1 MSDRVVCA
9 PRRPPLRVRARASAR
24 VGCACVFRERRNSN
38 RIRGRA
44 SYCAGESEGV
54 ETRARA
60 RGSAVSP
67 RGRRMAAPARRA
79 VRARPR
85 FDGRGISGRDTG
97 GKRGRATRERG
108 QRPRVGCAR
117 AQAQAG
123 THHADTS
130 AWGVGVG
137 WGGGDALAGAPQA
150 ARPRCALPRHHRGAK
165 AHPTPPTHSPP
176 GRAPRGLGGG
186 VHARTARARH
196 QRRHRGRR
204 REAPVPRGDGAARG
218 RAGGRGGARR
228 GEGARGRRGGAAAD
242 AVGRGGVPARPPGE
256 LHVPRTLRGAHPAA
270 SERASEREGNGET
283 ESHPPW
289 HRLAVGVLSQCV
301 GLSVARRT

>member
-1 MSDRVVCA
+1 MSDRVVCPA
-9 PRRPPLRVRARASAR
+9 PPARASAR
-24 VGCACVFRERRNSN
+24 ALRAGCACFRERRNSN

-44 SYCAGESEGV
+44 SRAPAKAKAGA
-54 ETRARA
+54 RARA
-60 RGSAVSP
+60 RGAP
-67 RGRRMAAPARRA
+67 PAARAARGGTRPKGVARGPIRRKGHFGKRH
-79 VRARPR
+79 
-85 FDGRGISGRDTG
+85 GR
-97 GKRGRATRERG
+97 KRGRATRERA
-108 QRPRVGCAR
+108 QRPRWER

-130 AWGVGVG
+130 VGVG
-137 WGGGDALAGAPQA
+137 WGGEEGDALAG
-150 ARPRCALPRHHRGAK
+150 HHRLR
-165 AHPTPPTHSPP
+165 
-176 GRAPRGLGGG
+176 GRAAPCPATTAGKSSPHPPLPGGLRGAWEGA
-186 VHARTARARH
+186 HARTARARH

-204 REAPVPRGDGAARG
+204 REAPVPRGDGAP
-218 RAGGRGGARR
+218 RAGRRARGARR